1 MTQIPNSSLE
11 AMFSGR
17 HEVKKVKDKIFVDRD
32 PEIFKLLI
40 QYLRNGCQR
49 FELESPHL
57 NKMLDLEIEYWDV
70 GNTLIQKLVR
80 MFKSPPNI
88 TGES

>member
-17 HEVKKVKDKIFVDRD
+17 HELKKVDDKIFVDRD
-32 PEIFKLLI
+32 PEVFNLLI

-49 FELESPHL
+49 FEIESPSL
-57 NKMLDLEIEYWDV
+57 NKRLDHEIEFWDV

-88 TGES
+88 IGES